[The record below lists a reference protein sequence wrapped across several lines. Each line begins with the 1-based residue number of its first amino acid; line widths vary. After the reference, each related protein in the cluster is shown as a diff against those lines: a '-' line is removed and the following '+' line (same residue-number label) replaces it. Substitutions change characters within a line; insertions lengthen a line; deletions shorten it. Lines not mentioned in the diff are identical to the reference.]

1 MTLGTHTGLTA
12 AEVSKLLRR
21 ARDDAPSRPS
31 AADLELLESR
41 VLAFERRYEI
51 PSAEVHEA
59 IEDHRLR
66 ETADVV
72 EWIFAIRA
80 LERARAR

>member
-1 MTLGTHTGLTA
+1 MTIRTRTGISPSEVA
-12 AEVSKLLRR
+12 ARLRR
-21 ARDDAPSRPS
+21 ELDAQSDPTAEDIARMEAVV
-31 AADLELLESR
+31 AE
-41 VLAFERRYEI
+41 FECRYEI

-72 EWIFAIRA
+72 QWIFAIRA
-80 LERARAR
+80 LERARSH